1 MGVRARGAALW
12 AGIGALAVTA
22 TLTVATAQGEPAGP
36 PAPPGFEE
44 AVGQTVEDGFPGAV
58 AYARRGDDE
67 WRTATGITSSP
78 RAR

>member
-12 AGIGALAVTA
+12 AGIGAPAVTA
-22 TLTVATAQGEPAGP
+22 TLTVATAQGESAGP

-67 WRTATGITSSP
+67 WRTAAGVTSSP